1 MSLPVKLP
9 EAISETT
16 EEEIEGT
23 NKSELQET
31 EGSQSLARLVLRA
44 LRRDRIALFGLG
56 VIVLIVFVAIFAK
69 YIAPYNPDL
78 QQLSGN
84 LLPPSWTHLL
94 GQDELGRDILSRII
108 FGSRVSLEVGASVV
122 SVSVLIGVVLG
133 SLSGYYGGKVDIVIM
148 RFVDIFLSFPGIIL
162 AVGAVAIIGPG
173 LKNVIIALIIINWP
187 GYTRVM
193 RGEVLRIKQNP
204 YILASRGM
212 GASDS
217 WILTKTHHSRC
228 NFAAGYLGH
237 NWIWL
242 GGFGGS
248 GVEFSWLGSSA
259 SHTKLGRNGF
269 RRDIIRPSGSIH
281 CSFRRTGDSDHS
293 PLFQHVGRRSSGRT
307 RSIFENLE
315 FLRA

>member
-23 NKSELQET
+23 NRSEIQDT

-44 LRRDRIALFGLG
+44 LRRDRIALFGLA

-69 YIAPYNPDL
+69 YIAPYNPDQ

-133 SLSGYYGGKVDIVIM
+133 SLSGYYGGKVDIAIM

-173 LKNVIIALIIINWP
+173 LQNVIIALIIINWP

-217 WILTKTHHSRC
+217 WILRKHIIP
-228 NFAAGYLGH
+228 AAISPLVILGT
-237 NWIWL
+237 I
-242 GGFGGS
+242 GFGWAVLAEAGLS
-248 GVEFSWLGSSA
+248 FLGLGVQPPTPSWGGMVSEGISYVLQDPYIALFGGLAIAITVLCFNMLGDG
-259 SHTKLGRNGF
+259 L
-269 RRDIIRPSGSIH
+269 RDALDPS
-281 CSFRRTGDSDHS
+281 
-293 PLFQHVGRRSSGRT
+293 
-307 RSIFENLE
+307 
-315 FLRA
+315 LRI